1 MTADETRLKASFMQ
15 WDIPTKKQKDL
26 CPIYANGEAGRMDK
40 LHITITALGNAA
52 TLIWDGTEIPYYEDK
67 YVNELKTF
75 PKGGYSGTNET
86 VIIDRKILM
95 KILDNMDSDY
105 VKIKVKTDTPIRL
118 FGQIGETPA
127 GAAIA
132 PRIDSDPEAME

>member
-1 MTADETRLKASFMQ
+1 MTADETRMKASFIQ
-15 WDIPTKKQKDL
+15 WDIPSKKQKDL
-26 CPIYANGEAGRMDK
+26 CPIYANGEAARMDAQ
-40 LHITITALGNAA
+40 HITVTALGDTALA
-52 TLIWDGTEIPYYEDK
+52 LWYGKGFAYYEDK
-67 YVNELKTF
+67 YVNELRGF
-75 PKGGYSGTNET
+75 PEDSGGSFET

-95 KILDNMDSDY
+95 KILDNMSSDY

-127 GAAIA
+127 GAAIV

>member
-1 MTADETRLKASFMQ
+1 MTADETRLKASFIQ

-26 CPIYANGEAGRMDK
+26 CPIYANGEAARMDAQ
-40 LHITITALGNAA
+40 HVTFTALGEAA
-52 TLIWDGTEIPYYEDK
+52 LNIWYGKGFPYYEDK

-75 PKGGYSGTNET
+75 PQDNGGPHEV

-95 KILDNMDSDY
+95 RILDNMDSDY
-105 VKIKVKTDTPIRL
+105 VKIKVKTDAPIRL

-132 PRIDSDPEAME
+132 PRIDSDPERIE